1 MAASDT
7 MIRAVLR
14 PGDHLIIPDDAY
26 GGTFRLIDKIGVP
39 WGLTYSTVPLGDLD
53 AVRAAMRPETKLIWC
68 ETPTN
73 PLLGIADIAGLAA
86 IAHDAGAKLLVD
98 NTFASPYL
106 QQPLAL
112 GADVVL
118 HSTTKYI
125 GGHSDVI
132 GGALITDDDELGEA
146 FAFHAKSMGA
156 IAGPF
161 DAWLTLRG
169 VKTLAVRMD
178 RHCDNAEAVT
188 DLLVGHPRVG
198 RVYYPGLP
206 AHPGHQIA
214 ADQMRRFG
222 GMVSFAVVGGQEEA
236 LKVCQRTRL
245 FTLGES
251 LGGVESLI
259 EHPGLMTHASVAG
272 SSLQVPNDLIRLSV
286 GIEDI
291 EDLFR
296 TCDALTDARARSA
309 GRCSPV
315 VESLAGACTATAAL
329 SRLAV
334 DIGGTKFAAAVVTG
348 DGDIVLQPAGE
359 HPARHRPRGAVRRA
373 ARRRSTPRCTPPG
386 LALGD
391 GGLAP
396 AIGVG
401 HGRPARPHQR
411 HRLAGQHSGLAVV
424 SVAGQAVR
432 AVRGAGRD
440 DR

>member
-1 MAASDT
+1 MSLPIDDGFSTRAIHAGQDPDPLTGAVSVPIYQTSTYAQDVVGETRAGYDYSRAGNPTRTALEQALASLEGARHGYAFASGMAASDT

-26 GGTFRLIDKIGVP
+26 GGTFRLVDKIGVP
-39 WGLTYSTVPLGDLD
+39 WGLTYSTVPLGDLE
-53 AVRAAMRPETKLIWC
+53 AVRAAMRPETRLIWC

-73 PLLGIADIAGLAA
+73 PLLAIADIAGLATL
-86 IAHDAGAKLLVD
+86 AHDGGAKLLVD

-106 QQPLAL
+106 QQPITL

-188 DLLVGHPRVG
+188 DLLVAHARVG

-214 ADQMRRFG
+214 AEQMRRFG
-222 GMVSFAVVGGQEEA
+222 GMVSFTVVGGQEEA

-286 GIEDI
+286 GIEDV
-291 EDLFR
+291 EDLLQDLQ
-296 TCDALTDARARSA
+296 DALD
-309 GRCSPV
+309 
-315 VESLAGACTATAAL
+315 
-329 SRLAV
+329 
-334 DIGGTKFAAAVVTG
+334 
-348 DGDIVLQPAGE
+348 
-359 HPARHRPRGAVRRA
+359 
-373 ARRRSTPRCTPPG
+373 
-386 LALGD
+386 
-391 GGLAP
+391 
-396 AIGVG
+396 
-401 HGRPARPHQR
+401 
-411 HRLAGQHSGLAVV
+411 
-424 SVAGQAVR
+424 
-432 AVRGAGRD
+432 
-440 DR
+440 